1 MKENIKKENYNC
13 TKQIRDMVNVQTNM
27 IKVERNLVHM
37 IADSLDLE
45 SSRQMTLTFITMI
58 IIKTYKF
65 IKV

>member
-1 MKENIKKENYNC
+1 
-13 TKQIRDMVNVQTNM
+13 MVNVQINM

-37 IADSLDLE
+37 IADALDSE

-58 IIKTYKF
+58 VIKTYKF